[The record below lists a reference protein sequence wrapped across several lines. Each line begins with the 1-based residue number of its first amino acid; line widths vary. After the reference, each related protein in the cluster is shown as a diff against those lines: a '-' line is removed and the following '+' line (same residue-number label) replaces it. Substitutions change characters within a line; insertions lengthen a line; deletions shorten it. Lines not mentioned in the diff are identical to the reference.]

1 MPFIDHELLP
11 GIHHIEDG
19 LGVCFTL
26 IVGQRRA
33 LLLDSGYGLEDVAAF
48 VKRLTPLPVTLW
60 LTHAHHDHMLGAR
73 WFDSARLHPADLP
86 GYATYSGS
94 PWTDRILERARDAGL
109 AVDASAWRGMPMPAP
124 VCLEGEAIDLGG
136 LTARVISCPGHTPGS
151 VVAYVPEL
159 KLLLT
164 GDDWNPCTWLFFEE
178 ALSIQEYRKNML
190 ALLRLPFE
198 RVVCSHNAGLHP
210 RAMLEDFLKGLTD
223 EAIEAAPASG
233 VGEAYGVST
242 RQLSLPW
249 AQALVFDGEKA
260 RRGGGAR

>member
-11 GIHHIEDG
+11 GVHHIEDG

-26 IVGQRRA
+26 IVGQRQA
-33 LLLDSGYGLEDVAAF
+33 LLVDSGYGLEDVSAY

-94 PWTDRILERARDAGL
+94 PWTDRILERAESEGL
-109 AVDASAWRGMPMPAP
+109 AAEARAWRNMPMPTP
-124 VCLEGEAIDLGG
+124 VCLEGETIDLGG
-136 LTARVISCPGHTPGS
+136 LTAQVISCPGHTPGS
-151 VVAYVPEL
+151 MVVYVPEL

-178 ALSIQEYRKNML
+178 ALSIQAYRKNML
-190 ALLRLPFE
+190 ELLHLPFE
-198 RVVCSHNAGLHP
+198 WVVCSHNTGLHP
-210 RAMLEDFLKGLTD
+210 RARLEAFLAGLTD
-223 EAIEAAPASG
+223 AAIEAAPESE
-233 VGEAYGVST
+233 VGEPYGIRT
-242 RQLSLPW
+242 RQLALPGD
-249 AQALVFDGEKA
+249 QVMVFDGEKA
-260 RRGGGAR
+260 NFQRQS